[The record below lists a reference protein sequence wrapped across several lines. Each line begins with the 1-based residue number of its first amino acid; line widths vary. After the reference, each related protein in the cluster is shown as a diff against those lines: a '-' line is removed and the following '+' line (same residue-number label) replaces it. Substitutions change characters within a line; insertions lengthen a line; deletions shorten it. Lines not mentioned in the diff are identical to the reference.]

1 MLGKF
6 STLISSKIFSN
17 PFSLS
22 SEIPIFQMFTS
33 LTLSQGSLRLSSIL
47 LIFYLLF
54 CSSAIISTILS
65 SSLLICL
72 SASVTLLMIPFR
84 VFLISITVLFATICL
99 FFISSRSLLHVL
111 EDSCFFFLLF
121 LRFYIIFTII
131 ILNYFLGSLPISSS
145 LIWPCGFLSC
155 FFIFIIVLFLS
166 ILSNLLCLRSP
177 FPDYSVIVLLA
188 FNLCPWWVKLIQQ
201 FA

>member
-1 MLGKF
+1 MCLLMFLLGFILYVTLCASWIQLTISFPMLGKF

-111 EDSCFFFLLF
+111 EDSCFFFFPVFEILYYLYYHYSELFFRQLAYFLFTYLALWLFILF
-121 LRFYIIFTII
+121 LHLHNSF
-131 ILNYFLGSLPISSS
+131 IS
-145 LIWPCGFLSC
+145 
-155 FFIFIIVLFLS
+155 
-166 ILSNLLCLRSP
+166 
-177 FPDYSVIVLLA
+177 
-188 FNLCPWWVKLIQQ
+188 FNFV
-201 FA
+201 

>member
-1 MLGKF
+1 MCLLMFLLGFILYVTLCASWIQLTISFPMLGKF

-17 PFSLS
+17 PFSFS
-22 SEIPIFQMFTS
+22 SEIPIFQIFTS

-72 SASVTLLMIPFR
+72 YASVTLLMIPFR
-84 VFLISITVLFATICL
+84 VFLISVTVLFATICL

-111 EDSCFFFLLF
+111 EDSCIFFPVVEILYYLYYHYSELFFRRLAYFLFTYLALWLFILF
-121 LRFYIIFTII
+121 LHLHNSF
-131 ILNYFLGSLPISSS
+131 IS
-145 LIWPCGFLSC
+145 
-155 FFIFIIVLFLS
+155 
-166 ILSNLLCLRSP
+166 
-177 FPDYSVIVLLA
+177 
-188 FNLCPWWVKLIQQ
+188 FNFV
-201 FA
+201 

>member
-17 PFSLS
+17 PFSFS
-22 SEIPIFQMFTS
+22 SEIPIFQKFTS

-72 SASVTLLMIPFR
+72 YASVTLLMIPFR
-84 VFLISITVLFATICL
+84 VFLISVTVLFATICL

-111 EDSCFFFLLF
+111 EDSCIFFLF

-131 ILNYFLGSLPISSS
+131 ILNYFLGGLPIFSS

-155 FFIFIIVLFLS
+155 FFICIIVLFLS

-177 FPDYSVIVLLA
+177 FPD
-188 FNLCPWWVKLIQQ
+188 
-201 FA
+201 